1 MHGPLGGLGGE
12 AMDEEII
19 DDLLDG
25 VEVVGADPSMD
36 KATLYAFCV
45 DTAQRIHEYDDIAK
59 RYGFG
64 SEARMIEFMRAH
76 PPVIKRIKEL
86 RAVWESDESVE
97 LRLRKLAGH
106 SLLEAIPDTASIMF
120 DKQVTPGVR
129 LEALRAHARIAGVDS
144 PPHQAAGGAGGPG
157 GAGARFSVQI
167 VFNNAGKV
175 ETITA
180 TERHLK
186 EIESEAEMTRDMDAG
201 ESFDQLV
208 DDI

>member
-1 MHGPLGGLGGE
+1 
-12 AMDEEII
+12 
-19 DDLLDG
+19 
-25 VEVVGADPSMD
+25 
-36 KATLYAFCV
+36 
-45 DTAQRIHEYDDIAK
+45 
-59 RYGFG
+59 
-64 SEARMIEFMRAH
+64 MIEFLQGH
-76 PPVIKRIKEL
+76 PPVVKRIKEL

-144 PPHQAAGGAGGPG
+144 PPAQPHGGAAGGGAAGG
-157 GAGARFSVQI
+157 RFSVQI

-180 TERHLK
+180 SERHVK
-186 EIESEAEMTRDMDAG
+186 EIEAETEMTREMNAE
-201 ESFDQLV
+201 ESFDQIV
-208 DDI
+208 DDV

>member
-144 PPHQAAGGAGGPG
+144 PPHVPTGGAAGQVGG
-157 GAGARFSVQI
+157 RFSVQI

-180 TERHLK
+180 SERHVK
-186 EIESEAEMTRDMDAG
+186 EIEAETEMTRDMSSE
-201 ESFDQLV
+201 ESFDQ
-208 DDI
+208 IIENE